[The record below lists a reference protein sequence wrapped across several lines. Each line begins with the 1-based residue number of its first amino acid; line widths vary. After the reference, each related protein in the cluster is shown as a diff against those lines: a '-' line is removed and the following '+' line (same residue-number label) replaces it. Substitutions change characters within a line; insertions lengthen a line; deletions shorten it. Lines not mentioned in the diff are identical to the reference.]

1 MNRQPYVAGAAIV
14 AGLIVG
20 GGTYTVRHGIGQPP
34 VDTAAGSRNSIVGHI
49 PRVPHVRLAE
59 WHPPQISKVTVRVVA
74 PAVTSAPAPVAAVPS
89 PAPVTRTSPVA
100 SGDDG
105 REAGDD

>member
-20 GGTYTVRHGIGQPP
+20 GGAYTARHGIGQPP
-34 VDTAAGSRNSIVGHI
+34 VDSAAASPSSVAGQI

-59 WHPPQISKVTVRVVA
+59 WHPPKIPKVTVVR
-74 PAVTSAPAPVAAVPS
+74 AVAPVAVVSS

-105 REAGDD
+105 QEAGDD

>member
-20 GGTYTVRHGIGQPP
+20 GGAYTARHGIGQPP
-34 VDTAAGSRNSIVGHI
+34 VDSAAASRSSVAGQI

-59 WHPPQISKVTVRVVA
+59 WHPPKIPKVT
-74 PAVTSAPAPVAAVPS
+74 
-89 PAPVTRTSPVA
+89 A
-100 SGDDG
+100 SGPS
-105 REAGDD
+105 RRWSHRRRRRWRSRLVAGPRDPHQPRCLRR

>member
-20 GGTYTVRHGIGQPP
+20 GGAYTARHGVGQPP
-34 VDTAAGSRNSIVGHI
+34 VDSAAASPSSVAGQI

-59 WHPPQISKVTVRVVA
+59 WHPPKIPKVTVVRAVA
-74 PAVTSAPAPVAAVPS
+74 PVATSAPAPVAAVSSRPRD
-89 PAPVTRTSPVA
+89 PHQPRCL
-100 SGDDG
+100 
-105 REAGDD
+105 RR